1 MQAHRVENSTIKT
14 TTKKR
19 STTMSMGN
27 QTRVG
32 IAPSF
37 LVPHS
42 AIVPSELAVSPL
54 TFFGF
59 VVVLSRL

>member
-14 TTKKR
+14 TTTKR
-19 STTMSMGN
+19 STTMGN